1 MTQHKKH
8 GIKHN
13 PITLWLRENNMWG
26 NGAKDKLIPDWFMQ
40 MADDRSVS
48 EILQGLIETDGS
60 VINTDRMHQVQYSTT
75 SYFMAIQIMYL
86 FTRLG
91 IFSTI
96 DLGFMSKKAT
106 TPCYKIRVLGDE
118 INKFRNVIHLSGYK
132 GEILRSILV
141 KNTENN
147 FSDRISL
154 ENTRLLCDVARINGL
169 SITDLGYRFQNKRIN
184 QTFLRRALENLK
196 NKSGITI
203 PKLEWLVNDSIV
215 WDMVSS
221 ITDVGEVPV
230 FDRSVP
236 SAGNYVVN
244 GIVVHNS
251 GNIEQDAD
259 KVIFISQPGKLGI
272 TEDSSGTSTED
283 MLLIQIAKN
292 RQNRVPDEPIKA
304 RINDRCTW
312 FYDWDDHFFN

>member
-1 MTQHKKH
+1 
-8 GIKHN
+8 
-13 PITLWLRENNMWG
+13 
-26 NGAKDKLIPDWFMQ
+26 
-40 MADDRSVS
+40 
-48 EILQGLIETDGS
+48 
-60 VINTDRMHQVQYSTT
+60 
-75 SYFMAIQIMYL
+75 
-86 FTRLG
+86 
-91 IFSTI
+91 
-96 DLGFMSKKAT
+96 
-106 TPCYKIRVLGDE
+106 
-118 INKFRNVIHLSGYK
+118 
-132 GEILRSILV
+132 
-141 KNTENN
+141 
-147 FSDRISL
+147 
-154 ENTRLLCDVARINGL
+154 LCDVARINGL